1 MISLKGCQLLNSWL
15 KQSVIKQMV
24 VLISAKVKSCSV
36 VTVFKICRN
45 LKEEKFSHNFSKQQT
60 VESHS
65 NCRWVNKR
73 WFCPSQP
80 PRSDLKNN
88 RHHRSCQHCSF
99 IPSCWQ
105 SLRRLLF
112 SSCNRAV
119 NGDNIYCLTSS
130 YITDIPPSSGR
141 TIFLTTAVNLRLKSE
156 RKRAATTVPSPPA
169 DVHLNTATPSL
180 SPLCY

>member
-1 MISLKGCQLLNSWL
+1 MIKENGSFDFS
-15 KQSVIKQMV
+15 
-24 VLISAKVKSCSV
+24 KSKKLQCCNC
-36 VTVFKICRN
+36 FKICHD
-45 LKEEKFSHNFSKQQT
+45 LKEEKFSHNFNKQQT

-65 NCRWVNKR
+65 NCRRVNKK

-80 PRSDLKNN
+80 PWSDLKNN
-88 RHHRSCQHCSF
+88 RHHRSCQHFSF
-99 IPSCWQ
+99 IRSCWQ

-130 YITDIPPSSGR
+130 YITDIPPSSVR